1 MGKLAKWFG
10 RNCNPIRLPLF
21 AVRQKRAPVTVV
33 PDVIWVGNER
43 VTFNGPVES
52 SRRILK
58 KILAISDEMWY
69 NHLCLLHVCTA
80 VIRPWR
86 SWISQQIPILKAGG
100 SNPSG
105 RASREPRRASRVR
118 GFSFYY
124 DVALA
129 FVVGIYFVNTSQLKA
144 PMRKLRSELL
154 FYPLDLWLF
163 IYRRNVVLC
172 KEILIYGVIFR

>member
-1 MGKLAKWFG
+1 MPVWPKEKKAHF
-10 RNCNPIRLPLF
+10 PEIRLVF
-21 AVRQKRAPVTVV
+21 QWETC
-33 PDVIWVGNER
+33 
-43 VTFNGPVES
+43 
-52 SRRILK
+52 
-58 KILAISDEMWY
+58 Y
-69 NHLCLLHVCTA
+69 NIN

-129 FVVGIYFVNTSQLKA
+129 FVVGIYFVNASQLKA
-144 PMRKLRSELL
+144 PMRKLPSELL